1 MAFFNHKAEPAGIAA
16 VKALYIDYKR
26 NPRNY
31 LDLESPAYED
41 EDSVTYRR
49 KALADVIGLECLGK
63 GAYSTT
69 FALDD
74 RKVLKITRRE
84 DRGYESFIRFIKS
97 EGRKFSAFP
106 KVYYANEWEGDKVY
120 IIERMETISDE
131 NNAERMFLSQLC
143 RDYMEHDVKG
153 RNRFLNISDD
163 FFAAMD
169 ALKKFYSESRNKA
182 KDRSERFCFD
192 LHSENVMVRLD
203 GTPVITDPFS

>member
-1 MAFFNHKAEPAGIAA
+1 MAFFNRKAEPAGIAA
-16 VKALYIDYKR
+16 VKDLYIDYKR

-63 GAYSTT
+63 GAYSTA

-120 IIERMETISDE
+120 IIERMETISDD
-131 NNAERMFLSQLC
+131 NQADRDFLANYC
-143 RDYMEHDVKG
+143 RDFMDRHNSTIVS
-153 RNRFLNISDD
+153 RFVNIPED
-163 FFAAMD
+163 FNAGLA
-169 ALKKFYSESRNKA
+169 ALKNWYRESRRQSSESIY
-182 KDRSERFCFD
+182 FD
-192 LHSENVMVRLD
+192 LHNENVMVRPN
-203 GTPVITDPFS
+203 GQPVITDPFS